1 MNCQKFR
8 QQYVDLLDAESGVS
22 GQSELSAHVE
32 SCPNC
37 ARFYQDIDRT
47 VSALAP
53 SRTVSASPHFKERVM
68 SRVAAIEEGD
78 RHQTGVWS
86 AVLTTAWKP
95 ALVAT
100 GAVLLL
106 GILSLFTSGRRQGG
120 HPPVAAI
127 SALAQAAEAVAELDS
142 VHIQARM
149 RTVAHDNFELIRLD
163 RDFVPIEMW
172 KQFGPPPKWRVEK
185 PKRVVVMDGKSSMQ
199 LIGSGLGGLASKGGP
214 GKGYI
219 HWLKPLLD
227 PHRVLE
233 NERRQAGAQGSQ
245 MSLEKQE
252 GPDGKPKQVLT
263 VEAKAQGDYTN
274 DWLKN
279 KSIAGSD
286 NRRVYTFDAETHRL
300 EGLLVYVHDGE
311 EDVLVFEITEI
322 EYDVDLDPELFS
334 LTLPEDVVWFEEPK
348 TLSDNERYQNMSAEE
363 AARAFFQACADEDWD
378 EMLKFYGM
386 SAVTPKT
393 KKWLGGLEI
402 VSIGRS
408 FKSGRYP
415 GKFVPYEIKFKTGK
429 TKKFNLAVR
438 NDNRAK
444 RWVVDGG
451 L

>member
-8 QQYVDLLDAESGVS
+8 KQYVDLLDAESDVS
-22 GQSELSAHVE
+22 GQNELSAHVE
-32 SCPNC
+32 SCPSC
-37 ARFYQDIDRT
+37 AEFYGEIDRT
-47 VSALAP
+47 VSTLAP
-53 SRTVSASPHFKERVM
+53 SRAVSASPHFKERVM
-68 SRVAAIEEGD
+68 SRVATIDQSD
-78 RHQTGVWS
+78 RQPTRPWS
-86 AVLTTAWKP
+86 AVLTRAWKP

-106 GILSLFTSGRRQGG
+106 GILSIVNSGRRQGG
-120 HPPVAAI
+120 LPSVAAI
-127 SALAQAAEAVAELDS
+127 TLLAQAAEAVAELDS

-149 RTVAHDNFELIRLD
+149 RTVDHDNFELIRLD

-172 KQFGPPPKWRVEK
+172 KQFGPPQKWRVEK

-199 LIGSGLGGLASKGGP
+199 LIRSGIGVLASKGGP

-219 HWLKPLLD
+219 NWLKPLLD

-233 NERRQAGAQGSQ
+233 NEKRQARTRGWQLG
-245 MSLEKQE
+245 LEEQE
-252 GPDGKPKQVLT
+252 GQDGKPKHVLT
-263 VEAKAQGDYTN
+263 VEAKAQGDFAN

-300 EGLLVYVHDGE
+300 EGLLVYVHNGE
-311 EDVLVFEITEI
+311 EDVLVFEITQI

-334 LTLPEDVVWFEEPK
+334 LTLHEDAVWFEDPK
-348 TLSDNERYQNMSAEE
+348 TLPDNEKYQNMSPEE
-363 AARAFFQACADEDWD
+363 TARLFFQACADEDWD
-378 EMLKFYGM
+378 EMLKFWGM
-386 SAVTPKT
+386 SAATPQM

-402 VSIGRS
+402 VSIGKP

-415 GKFVPYEIKFKTGK
+415 GWFVPYEIKFRSGE
-429 TKKFNLAVR
+429 TKKFNLAMR